1 MFGASWKTT
10 SVTIDTASMATP
22 KISIVIPTR
31 NRSDYL
37 IDSVNIII
45 EHCPEA
51 QVVVSDNS
59 DTDVLREQLAQHVA
73 TGKVVYD
80 YCAELRSVVQNF
92 EHAVGL
98 ATGDWVMCI
107 GDDDA
112 IGPNLSNVVEWAED
126 NGIEAVVSYG
136 DPFAALYCW
145 PGVQSKY
152 YGDGYSSKL
161 FIWPFSGKATLIDGV
176 NELRR
181 VSSRFGGNLGAL
193 PRIYHGLVSRALIQR
208 IIKRHGHVFGGVS
221 PDIFSATLIS
231 ANSKRSAF
239 VDFPFV
245 IPGSSPKS
253 TAGQGAERS
262 DRAQLR
268 ETEHIARFGDDLQWD
283 SRIPEFYSPQT
294 VWAYSLLK
302 ALEELP
308 ELGIK
313 PSYGRLYARCLLY
326 CRTYTAITWKT
337 INGTAICSSK
347 LRLFTSIAK
356 GITAEVSELVE
367 RVARRIASPRAMGK
381 ADRIENIQK
390 ISNAYSALE
399 EYIKTTGRGLKLRPD
414 KADIAKP

>member
-1 MFGASWKTT
+1 MCEASWKTT
-10 SVTIDTASMATP
+10 SVTIDTASMPTP

-51 QVVVSDNS
+51 QVVISDNS
-59 DTDVLREQLAQHVA
+59 DTDTLREQLAQHLA

-80 YCAELRSVVQNF
+80 YCAELRSVIQNF

-98 ATGDWVMCI
+98 ATGEWVMCI

-112 IGPNLSNVVEWAED
+112 IGPNLSNVVDWAED
-126 NGIEAVVSYG
+126 NEVEAVVSYG
-136 DPFAALYCW
+136 DGFAALYCW

-176 NELRR
+176 SELRR
-181 VSSRFGGNLGAL
+181 VSSRLGGNLGAL

-221 PDIFSATLIS
+221 PDIFSAALIA

-239 VDFPFV
+239 LDFPFV
-245 IPGSSPKS
+245 IPGSSPRS

-268 ETEHIARFGDDLQWD
+268 KTEHIARFGDGLKWD
-283 SRIPEFYSPQT
+283 ARIPEFYSPQT
-294 VWAYSLLK
+294 VWAYSLLQ

-326 CRTYTAITWKT
+326 CRAYTAITWRT
-337 INGTAICSSK
+337 IISHAMGDMK
-347 LRLFTSIAK
+347 LRLFASIAK
-356 GITAEVSELVE
+356 GIAAEVWDLME
-367 RVARRIASPRAMGK
+367 RFARRLASPRAMGK
-381 ADRIENIQK
+381 ADRIENIK
-390 ISNAYSALE
+390 TISAAYNE
-399 EYIKTTGRGLKLRPD
+399 MKEYIKISGRSLKITPNKTYTREP
-414 KADIAKP
+414 